1 MPSTISDHPET
12 GIAMKIF
19 YILMSLSAVIGVLR
33 HVSHRLATHQR
44 VIPNPLAH
52 VNTQVHRINQ

>member
-1 MPSTISDHPET
+1 
-12 GIAMKIF
+12 MKIF

-33 HVSHRLATHQR
+33 YVSHRLATHQR
-44 VIPNPLAH
+44 VIPNPLAY